1 MAVKASRV
9 KALYDIDAQVLLR
22 DVADGAETATATE
35 TAVSLNELDSAY
47 WHDGEI
53 PHGVFMVVVNV
64 TASDATTGDETYT
77 LSLLVDDVAAMND
90 SPVTIASQA
99 VAAGFSGVLYFYVD
113 SANIPALD
121 TDTSGTDKWL
131 AVKATLAGTTPSI
144 TYGAWIAKTVGP
156 SV

>member
-9 KALYDIDAQVLLR
+9 KALYDVDAQVLLR

-64 TASDATTGDETYT
+64 QATDAGTGDETYT
-77 LSLLVDDVAAMND
+77 LSLLVDDTANLSD
-90 SPVTIASQA
+90 SPVTIQSQA

-113 SANIPALD
+113 SANIPQLNPES
-121 TDTSGTDKWL
+121 SGTDKWL
-131 AVKATLAGTTPSI
+131 AIRATLGGTTPSI
-144 TYGAWIAKTVGP
+144 TYGAWIAKTAGP